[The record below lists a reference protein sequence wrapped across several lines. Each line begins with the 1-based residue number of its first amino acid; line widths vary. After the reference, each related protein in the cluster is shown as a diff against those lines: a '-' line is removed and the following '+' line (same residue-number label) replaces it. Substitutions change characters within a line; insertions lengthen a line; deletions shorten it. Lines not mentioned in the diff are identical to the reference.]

1 MIISLVA
8 SVIFFLLILS
18 IVVIIHEAG
27 HYFVAKKL
35 GIKVEEFG
43 FGFPPRAIGKKVGE
57 TLYSINWLP
66 LGGFV
71 KLYGEDEAGGGRIS
85 PKSQIPNPKETKDL
99 GRAFF
104 ARPAWQRASV
114 IVAGV
119 VMNLLLSFVIF
130 YIFLFASGFKSK
142 LPLIIENN
150 FAFSNQKTSAS
161 VYAGAVEKDSPAGNA
176 GIKVA
181 DRFVE
186 VNNKKVTDDAFFRNE
201 INKNRGRKVTVIVDR
216 NGKTQSFILTPRV
229 NPPKGQGAMG
239 VGLFGYSEV
248 LISYD
253 TPTQKFFSGIT
264 YPINLLVY
272 NLRGIAHI
280 VGTSVHQ
287 KNIAPVSEN
296 VSGPLGIF
304 VVVGTVI
311 ASSPN
316 VEQAFLQALNIIGLI
331 SISLAFF
338 NVLPIPALDGGRLF
352 FVLIEMVT
360 KKKMNPHKEAF
371 INNIAFILLLGMVIL
386 VSVFFDLPKLSSFLS
401 FLKK

>member
-1 MIISLVA
+1 MFISLAA
-8 SVIFFLLILS
+8 SAIFFLLILS
-18 IVVIIHEAG
+18 VVVLIHEAG

-43 FGFPPRAIGKKVGE
+43 FGFPPKIFSKKWGE
-57 TLYSINWLP
+57 TLYSINLLP

-71 KLYGEDEAGGGRIS
+71 KLYGEDAAGGGKVSTTVKKSHIS
-85 PKSQIPNPKETKDL
+85 DL
-99 GRAFF
+99 KRAFF

-119 VMNLLLSFVIF
+119 VMNMLLSFVIF
-130 YIFLFASGFKSK
+130 YVFLFASGFKSK

-150 FAFSNQKTSAS
+150 FAFSNQTVSES
-161 VYAGAVEKDSPAGNA
+161 VYAGAVEKDSPAGKS

-181 DRFVE
+181 DKFLSVDGI
-186 VNNKKVTDDAFFRNE
+186 KVVDDESFRSE
-201 INKNRGRKVTVIVDR
+201 INKNRGKEVAISLDR
-216 NGKTQSFILTPRV
+216 NGEEKNIILTPRV
-229 NPPKGQGAMG
+229 NPPKGQGAIG

-248 LISYD
+248 LVSYD
-253 TPTQKFFSGIT
+253 TPVQKVFSGIT
-264 YPINLLVY
+264 YPINLLIY

-280 VGTSVHQ
+280 VGSSVEQ
-287 KNIAPVSEN
+287 KSIAPVEEN

-304 VVVGTVI
+304 VIVGTVI

-316 VEQAFLQALNIIGLI
+316 VGQTLLQALNIIGLI

-352 FVLIEMVT
+352 FVLIEMFT
-360 KKKMNPHKEAF
+360 GKKISPHREAI

-386 VSVFFDLPKLSSFLS
+386 ISIFFDLPKLSNFLN
-401 FLKK
+401 FIKK